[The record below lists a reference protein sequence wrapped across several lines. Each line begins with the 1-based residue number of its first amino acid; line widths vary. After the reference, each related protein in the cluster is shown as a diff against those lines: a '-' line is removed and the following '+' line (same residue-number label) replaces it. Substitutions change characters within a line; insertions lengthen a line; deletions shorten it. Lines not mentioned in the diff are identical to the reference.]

1 MRTTIAIVEDNAD
14 IGEELV
20 EIVAESPDCECLAI
34 CRNLRTALLRIPPL
48 RPDVVIM
55 DINLPDGSGIEATT
69 RLKRLLPD
77 TQILMFTIYEDHDQI
92 LKSLEAGASGYLL
105 KRTAPEALLRA
116 VLEIKQGGVPMT
128 PEVARKVIQTFRKR
142 PGSLE
147 APETLTTR
155 EEEILRLLS
164 QGMLS
169 KEIARTL
176 EISVDTVSTHL
187 KHIYSKLHVRTRTE
201 AVIKFLN

>member
-1 MRTTIAIVEDNAD
+1 MKTTIAIVEDNAD
-14 IGEELV
+14 IGEELA
-20 EIVAESPDCECLAI
+20 EIIGEAPDYSCLAI
-34 CRNLRTALLRIPPL
+34 CRNLRTALLRIPSL
-48 RPDVVIM
+48 RPDVIIM
-55 DINLPDGSGIEATT
+55 DINLPDGSGIEATAK
-69 RLKRLLPD
+69 LKRLIPS

-105 KRTAPEALLRA
+105 KRTAPEALVRA
-116 VLEIKQGGVPMT
+116 VHEIKSGGVPMT
-128 PEVARKVIQTFRKR
+128 PEVARKVIQTFRRK

-147 APETLTTR
+147 TSQILTSR